1 MFGADVSDA
10 DIVYCFATCLTAE
23 VLQGFIWKME
33 AEMKSG
39 ARLLIISK
47 QVESD
52 YFDPWI
58 VPYKSV
64 EQAHSKWNLDC
75 FLYVHK

>member
-1 MFGADVSDA
+1 MLARLARALSISHEGLHKV
-10 DIVYCFATCLTAE
+10 
-23 VLQGFIWKME
+23 E

>member
-1 MFGADVSDA
+1 
-10 DIVYCFATCLTAE
+10 
-23 VLQGFIWKME
+23 
-33 AEMKSG
+33 MKSG

-58 VPYKSV
+58 GPYKSV